1 MNFLELAKDRWSV
14 RKFKPEQITEDELS
28 KILEAGKYA
37 PTAVNFQPQK
47 IYILKSNL
55 AMRRINSVCKCVFG
69 APMTILLKDIKE
81 LFEDAH
87 LTKFE
92 QKISQRLNEID
103 EEIRNLEIKKTAGLY
118 LRNRILQ
125 GGDILAHY
133 NEDIDSTQNDSMGLI
148 TVEYIPQGQL
158 FYSRNVMEKYQNS
171 EVSLERWID
180 ITENCRERNLS
191 IISPIIVT
199 YYSNALDQYLMKDCD
214 VEFGVMVEGEKIQE
228 KESVRLFGGFEAVTK
243 IHVGSYRNIMESHVH
258 MIQWINKNDYE
269 ISGPIS
275 EEFIVSPVDIDNENE
290 HITKIIIPVKKK

>member
-1 MNFLELAKDRWSV
+1 MVNQMEKKYSIGEVSKTCSIPVKTLHYY
-14 RKFKPEQITEDELS
+14 DEIGLVIPQYRNEES
-28 KILEAGKYA
+28 KYRYYSKQQM
-37 PTAVNFQPQK
+37 VNLFIIRQ
-47 IYILKSNL
+47 LKTLGFS
-55 AMRRINSVCKCVFG
+55 
-69 APMTILLKDIKE
+69 LKDIKE

-103 EEIRNLEIKKTAGLY
+103 EEIKNLEIKKTAGLY

-158 FYSRNVMEKYQNS
+158 FYSRDVMEKYQNS

-199 YYSNALDQYLMKDCD
+199 YYSNVLDQYLMKDCD

-243 IHVGSYRNIMESHVH
+243 IHVGSYGNIMESHVR